1 MLRSKLKYY
10 YIQKKIHSLSLKS
23 QSSADESTKKIKTV
37 GIISCDNF
45 SKKYDFSEILIQKF
59 SLRNPKIYSF
69 RKFSKDDQK
78 SYKHF
83 SEKDFDWRGDIL
95 DTSLSSFLEEPF
107 DLLICLYTK
116 KNIFLEY
123 AVATSAA
130 SFKVGLSNI
139 NTGFFHLDITCDAN
153 QIDVFFDEMKKYLAI
168 LNKHT

>member
-10 YIQKKIHSLSLKS
+10 YIQKKIHNLSLKS
-23 QSSADESTKKIKTV
+23 LSTANESTKKIKTV

-45 SKKYDFSEILIQKF
+45 SKKYDFSEILIQKL

-83 SEKDFDWRGDIL
+83 TEKDFDWRGDIL

-116 KNIFLEY
+116 KTF
-123 AVATSAA
+123 S
-130 SFKVGLSNI
+130 
-139 NTGFFHLDITCDAN
+139 
-153 QIDVFFDEMKKYLAI
+153 
-168 LNKHT
+168 